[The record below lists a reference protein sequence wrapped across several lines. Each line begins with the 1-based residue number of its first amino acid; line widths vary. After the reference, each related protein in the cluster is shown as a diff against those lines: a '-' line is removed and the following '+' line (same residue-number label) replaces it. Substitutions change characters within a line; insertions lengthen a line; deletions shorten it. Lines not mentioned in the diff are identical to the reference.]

1 MVAPAEFARAV
12 LPRGTTALVADPHEI
27 ANVLGTA
34 GLDYMLNAAGH
45 LPMEIYYS
53 LPSCVPATAME
64 TAGAKLSATDLR
76 PYLRHPRI
84 AALAEMMNFP
94 GVIHADPEVLAKLS
108 GMRSAGKRLDGH
120 SPGLSGKALSA
131 YLTPGIA
138 SDHECA
144 TAAEAAEKLAAGMH
158 IMVRQGTGARN
169 LADLLP
175 LINDRTER
183 RMMWCTDDRHP
194 HDLLAEGHIDSM
206 VRQAIHGGLDP
217 ITAIRMATLNPA
229 EYFRLDH
236 IGAAAPGRR
245 ADLTIFDDLND
256 PVVRQVYVGGRVAA
270 EAGRLTVQIPA
281 TAKSSAP
288 EAMRVP
294 LEQLDLR
301 IPAQSGRLRVIE
313 VVPGQ
318 IVTRAVLTEARV
330 ENGEAIADTSRDL
343 LKLAVVE
350 RYSGAG
356 ATGLGFVKGFG
367 LKHGALASS
376 VAHDSHNIIA
386 VGATDA
392 DLLPAIRR
400 VVEMGGGLSAVA
412 DGRVQAELP
421 LPIAGLMSDQPVA
434 AVRDGL
440 DILIAAARRM
450 GSTLP
455 DPFMTLSFLALPVIP
470 ALKLTDKG
478 LVDVNRFEWVSLFDG

>member
-1 MVAPAEFARAV
+1 
-12 LPRGTTALVADPHEI
+12 
-27 ANVLGTA
+27 
-34 GLDYMLNAAGH
+34 
-45 LPMEIYYS
+45 
-53 LPSCVPATAME
+53 
-64 TAGAKLSATDLR
+64 
-76 PYLRHPRI
+76 
-84 AALAEMMNFP
+84 
-94 GVIHADPEVLAKLS
+94 
-108 GMRSAGKRLDGH
+108 
-120 SPGLSGKALSA
+120 
-131 YLTPGIA
+131 
-138 SDHECA
+138 
-144 TAAEAAEKLAAGMH
+144 
-158 IMVRQGTGARN
+158 
-169 LADLLP
+169 
-175 LINDRTER
+175 
-183 RMMWCTDDRHP
+183 
-194 HDLLAEGHIDSM
+194 
-206 VRQAIHGGLDP
+206 
-217 ITAIRMATLNPA
+217 
-229 EYFRLDH
+229 
-236 IGAAAPGRR
+236 
-245 ADLTIFDDLND
+245 
-256 PVVRQVYVGGRVAA
+256 
-270 EAGRLTVQIPA
+270 
-281 TAKSSAP
+281 
-288 EAMRVP
+288 VP